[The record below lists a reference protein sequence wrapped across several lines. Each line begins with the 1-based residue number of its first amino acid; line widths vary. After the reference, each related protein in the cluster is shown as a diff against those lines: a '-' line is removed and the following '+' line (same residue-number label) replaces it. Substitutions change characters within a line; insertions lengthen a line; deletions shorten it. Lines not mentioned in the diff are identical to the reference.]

1 MRSQSIV
8 RKGLNSVRGLLLG
21 CRGHQLGIM
30 LGQSVV
36 ALGDRKAEEQKSI
49 ADKLKLI
56 GNITELN

>member
-1 MRSQSIV
+1 MH
-8 RKGLNSVRGLLLG
+8 GLLLG

-30 LGQSVV
+30 LGQTVF